1 MAQMKMNKHQVYNCL
16 ADHPE
21 WFQRKNCVELL
32 GDKNFLTCADIADR
46 INREMQKETDD
57 FIVLRGA
64 TLTAMVYDE
73 VLMREYSDDRHCY
86 TYCLIQPI
94 KEDYRA
100 P

>member
-1 MAQMKMNKHQVYNCL
+1 MAQIKLNKHQVYNYL
-16 ADHPE
+16 SDHSE
-21 WFQRKNCVELL
+21 WFQRKYCVELL
-32 GDKNFLTCADIADR
+32 GDKKFLTCADIADR

-73 VLMREYSDDRHCY
+73 VLMREFSDDRHCY

-94 KEDYRA
+94 KEEYKA

>member
-1 MAQMKMNKHQVYNCL
+1 MAQIKMNKHQVYNFL

-21 WFQRKNCVELL
+21 WFQNKYCVEYL
-32 GDKNFLTCADIADR
+32 GDKSFRTCADIAER
-46 INREMQKETDD
+46 INREMSKETDD

-73 VLMREYSDDRHCY
+73 VLMREYSDDLHCY
-86 TYCLIQPI
+86 TYCLIHPI
-94 KEDYRA
+94 NESYKA